1 MHRRIHRAGLP
12 ILAFLFR
19 QLCFKKGLVGAI
31 VDICIQFP
39 QTRHAESRFSEDDR
53 QQSHVEIQFLIFTCL
68 PPDRLQEHYLVT
80 NLSVMASALD
90 PHIELT
96 SLKVT
101 HVYYNPADPLSLISA
116 YLALLPQALMVI
128 YVTLIYARR
137 EIEIVLMF
145 GGQLFCELTNWT
157 LKRLIKE
164 ERPKRNPSVMGRT

>member
-1 MHRRIHRAGLP
+1 M
-12 ILAFLFR
+12 
-19 QLCFKKGLVGAI
+19 
-31 VDICIQFP
+31 
-39 QTRHAESRFSEDDR
+39 E
-53 QQSHVEIQFLIFTCL
+53 
-68 PPDRLQEHYLVT
+68 
-80 NLSVMASALD
+80 SALD
-90 PHIELT
+90 PSIELT

-145 GGQLFCELTNWT
+145 AGQLFCELTNWT

-164 ERPKRNPSVMGRT
+164 ERPKGDSFVVGGS

>member
-1 MHRRIHRAGLP
+1 
-12 ILAFLFR
+12 
-19 QLCFKKGLVGAI
+19 
-31 VDICIQFP
+31 
-39 QTRHAESRFSEDDR
+39 
-53 QQSHVEIQFLIFTCL
+53 
-68 PPDRLQEHYLVT
+68 
-80 NLSVMASALD
+80 MASALD
-90 PHIELT
+90 PLIELT

-164 ERPKRNPSVMGRT
+164 ERPKRNNSSVAGRT